1 MSPPEKILLIGGTG
15 FIGRALA
22 LRLATKGHNVHVLSR
37 TGWGNTPSPP
47 GVLVHH
53 ADQGNAERLAPLLDT
68 CCQVFHLAAATTPAD
83 TVWQPAR
90 EAEQNLLPALRFLEC
105 AQNFPDNRYFFL
117 STGGA
122 LYGEAARAAED
133 TLPHPISYHGAGKFA
148 LEQFFGVL
156 GQRHPGRLTVLR
168 PSNVYG
174 PAQPLRPGF
183 GIIPTL
189 LERARDGE
197 CITVFGDG
205 SAVRDYLYIDDLVD
219 ACLHAMAGPAGTYNL
234 GSGEGYS
241 INQLLDMIGYMT
253 GKPLRIDYQP
263 ARASDVQ
270 RIVLNTRRA
279 QEHLGWQSRVG
290 LLEGLQRCWRG
301 CA

>member
-1 MSPPEKILLIGGTG
+1 MTSPEKILLIGGTG

-22 LRLATKGHNVHVLSR
+22 RRLAAEGHDVHVLSR
-37 TGWGNTPSPP
+37 TGWGNTPPLP
-47 GVLVHH
+47 GVTTHH
-53 ADQGNAERLAPLLDT
+53 ADQSNAEKLAPLLET
-68 CCQVFHLAAATTPAD
+68 CRQVFHLAAATTPAD

-90 EAEQNLLPALRFLEC
+90 EAEQNLLPTLRFLEC
-105 AQNFPDNRYFFL
+105 AQDFPDNRYFFL

-122 LYGEAARAAED
+122 LYGDVALAAED

-156 GQRHPGRLTVLR
+156 GQRHPGRLTILR

-189 LERARDGE
+189 LEKARDGGR
-197 CITVFGDG
+197 ITVFGDG
-205 SAVRDYLYIDDLVD
+205 SAIRDYLYIDDLVD

-234 GSGEGYS
+234 GSGEGHS
-241 INQLLDMIGYMT
+241 LNQLLDMIGLMT
-253 GKPLRIDYQP
+253 GKPLRIDYQS

-270 RIVLNTRRA
+270 RIVLDPRRA
-279 QEHLGWQSRVG
+279 QEHLGWHSRVG
-290 LLEGLQRCWRG
+290 LPEGLQRCWRG